1 MTKFDL
7 MRSFLYV
14 PAYNEKYVLSALQ
27 SEADVVIL
35 DLEDSV
41 PFSQKEQARENL
53 IKAIAESENFNGH
66 IIVRLNSLEAQEQV
80 LEDLKFIDIHSVD
93 GFMLPKVN
101 NVKDLVMY
109 ERLIDQQFG
118 ENDLYFIP
126 LIETALVM
134 LHLKEIAQFT
144 RVKGL
149 AFGGEDYITDLHGKH
164 GKSKTIFEFAR
175 AQIVIAARAFNKIAI
190 DTPFLA
196 LDDHVGFMNAIE
208 NANELGF
215 DGKQCIHPSQLQRL
229 NQALTPN
236 EEEYKQSLKI
246 VSKIDEAEEHGK
258 GVVIFNGKMIGPPMV
273 KRAQNVIKLYESI
286 QMKKIYLERG

>member
-14 PAYNEKYVLSALQ
+14 PAFNEKYVLSALK

-41 PFSQKEQARENL
+41 PFSQKKQARENL
-53 IKAIAESENFNGH
+53 VKATAERGNFNGH

-80 LEDLKFIDIHSVD
+80 LEDLKFIDIQSVD
-93 GFMLPKVN
+93 GFMLPKIN
-101 NVKDLVMY
+101 NVDDLVIY
-109 ERLIDQQFG
+109 EQLIEQQIG

-134 LHLKEIAQFT
+134 FHLKEIAKVT
-144 RVKGL
+144 KVKGL
-149 AFGGEDYITDLHGKH
+149 AFGGEDYITNLHGKH
-164 GKSKTIFEFAR
+164 GKSNTIFEFAR
-175 AQIVIAARAFNKIAI
+175 TQILIATKAFNKIAI

-196 LDDHVGFMNAIE
+196 LDDHVGYMNAIE

-229 NQALTPN
+229 NLALTPN

-246 VSKIDEAEEHGK
+246 VSKIVEAENHGK

-273 KRAQNVIKLYESI
+273 KRAKNVIKLYESI

>member
-7 MRSFLYV
+7 MRSLLYV
-14 PAYNEKYVLSALQ
+14 PAYNEKYLLSALKT
-27 SEADVVIL
+27 EADVVIL

-41 PFSQKEQARENL
+41 PYSKKGKARENL
-53 IKAIAESENFNGH
+53 KKVSAESENFNGH
-66 IIVRLNSLEAQEQV
+66 IIVRLNSLEAHEHV
-80 LEDLKFIDIHSVD
+80 LEDLKFIDIHSVN
-93 GFMLPKVN
+93 GLMLPKIN
-101 NVKDLVMY
+101 NGNDLVMY
-109 ERLIDQQFG
+109 EELIEQQFG
-118 ENDLYFIP
+118 KNNLYFIP

-134 LHLKEIAQFT
+134 LHLKEIAQYP

-149 AFGGEDYITDLHGKH
+149 AFGGEDYITDMHGKH
-164 GKSKTIFEFAR
+164 GKSATIFEFAR

-215 DGKQCIHPSQLQRL
+215 DGKQCIHPSQLLRL

-246 VSKIDEAEEHGK
+246 VSKIGEAEEQGQ
-258 GVVIFNGKMIGPPMV
+258 GVVVFNGKMIGPPMV
-273 KRAQNVIKLYESI
+273 KRAQNLIKLYESI